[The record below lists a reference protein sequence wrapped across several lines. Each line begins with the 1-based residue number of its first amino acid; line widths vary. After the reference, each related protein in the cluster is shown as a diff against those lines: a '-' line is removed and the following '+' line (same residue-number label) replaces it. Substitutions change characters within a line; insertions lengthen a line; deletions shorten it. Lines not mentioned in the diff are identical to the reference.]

1 MNILSERI
9 RKLKIFFICGA
20 ILIAGAS
27 LIYSHTLIRDLYA
40 EEVSKMEVWAEAMRS
55 LTVADETTDLNLVLK
70 VINSNH
76 TIPVIVTDSQDNVLA
91 WRNLSNA
98 PQGSD
103 SLQILRSQLQRI
115 CQEGDSMKV
124 EIPHDSL
131 CVHYEESVLLHR
143 LSLFPYV
150 QLSIVFV
157 FVVIAFMALMA
168 FKRAEQNRVWVGL
181 SRETAHQLGTPISSI
196 MAWIEVLRETYPED
210 ELLPEMA
217 NDVQRLQLIAERFSK
232 IGSAPE
238 LTVQDLC
245 PVVTR
250 VANYMD
256 RRTSKKVSITVV
268 PPPHPLPFAS
278 MLLCLS
284 GSLKISAATPWM
296 PCMVRAASRFV
307 SVPLQRGLTLS
318 SLTRERE
325 FPANISKPFFAP
337 ASPPNKEGGG
347 LVSPWRVA
355 SSANTTADASTSN
368 PASRASAPP
377 SPLIFTNL
385 FEAITLPNR

>member
-1 MNILSERI
+1 
-9 RKLKIFFICGA
+9 
-20 ILIAGAS
+20 
-27 LIYSHTLIRDLYA
+27 
-40 EEVSKMEVWAEAMRS
+40 MEVWAEAMRS

-181 SRETAHQLGTPISSI
+181 SRETAHQLGTPITSI
-196 MAWIEVLRETYPED
+196 KPWIEVLRET
-210 ELLPEMA
+210 
-217 NDVQRLQLIAERFSK
+217 
-232 IGSAPE
+232 
-238 LTVQDLC
+238 
-245 PVVTR
+245 
-250 VANYMD
+250 
-256 RRTSKKVSITVV
+256 
-268 PPPHPLPFAS
+268 
-278 MLLCLS
+278 
-284 GSLKISAATPWM
+284 
-296 PCMVRAASRFV
+296 
-307 SVPLQRGLTLS
+307 
-318 SLTRERE
+318 
-325 FPANISKPFFAP
+325 
-337 ASPPNKEGGG
+337 
-347 LVSPWRVA
+347 
-355 SSANTTADASTSN
+355 
-368 PASRASAPP
+368 
-377 SPLIFTNL
+377 
-385 FEAITLPNR
+385 

>member
-20 ILIAGAS
+20 IIIAGAS

-268 PPPHPLPFAS
+268 PPPHPLPVRINAPLFEWVIEN
-278 MLLCLS
+278 LCRNAVDAMHGQGSITIRLS
-284 GSLKISAATPWM
+284 AVATGAHIEFTDTGKGIPRKYFKTVFR
-296 PCMVRAASRFV
+296 PGFTTK
-307 SVPLQRGLTLS
+307 QRGWGLGLS
-318 SLTRERE
+318 LARRI
-325 FPANISKPFFAP
+325 ISKYHSGRIYVKSSEPGVGTTFAID
-337 ASPPNKEGGG
+337 
-347 LVSPWRVA
+347 LH
-355 SSANTTADASTSN
+355 
-368 PASRASAPP
+368 
-377 SPLIFTNL
+377 
-385 FEAITLPNR
+385 

>member
-1 MNILSERI
+1 MNILSERS

-20 ILIAGAS
+20 IIIAGAS

-268 PPPHPLPFAS
+268 PPPHPLPVRINAPLFEWVIEN
-278 MLLCLS
+278 LCRNAVDAMHGQGSITIRLS
-284 GSLKISAATPWM
+284 AVATGAHIEFTDTGKGIPRKHFKTVFR
-296 PCMVRAASRFV
+296 PGFTTK
-307 SVPLQRGLTLS
+307 QRGWGLGLS
-318 SLTRERE
+318 LARRI
-325 FPANISKPFFAP
+325 ISKYHSGRIYVKSSEPGVGTTFAID
-337 ASPPNKEGGG
+337 
-347 LVSPWRVA
+347 LH
-355 SSANTTADASTSN
+355 
-368 PASRASAPP
+368 
-377 SPLIFTNL
+377 
-385 FEAITLPNR
+385 

>member
-20 ILIAGAS
+20 IIIAGAS

-76 TIPVIVTDSQDNVLA
+76 TIPVIVTDSQNNVLA

-168 FKRAEQNRVWVGL
+168 F
-181 SRETAHQLGTPISSI
+181 
-196 MAWIEVLRETYPED
+196 
-210 ELLPEMA
+210 
-217 NDVQRLQLIAERFSK
+217 
-232 IGSAPE
+232 
-238 LTVQDLC
+238 
-245 PVVTR
+245 PVIC
-250 VANYMD
+250 
-256 RRTSKKVSITVV
+256 S
-268 PPPHPLPFAS
+268 
-278 MLLCLS
+278 
-284 GSLKISAATPWM
+284 
-296 PCMVRAASRFV
+296 
-307 SVPLQRGLTLS
+307 
-318 SLTRERE
+318 
-325 FPANISKPFFAP
+325 
-337 ASPPNKEGGG
+337 
-347 LVSPWRVA
+347 
-355 SSANTTADASTSN
+355 
-368 PASRASAPP
+368 
-377 SPLIFTNL
+377 
-385 FEAITLPNR
+385 

>member
-256 RRTSKKVSITVV
+256 RRTSKKVCITVV
-268 PPPHPLPFAS
+268 PPPHPLPVRINAPLFEWVIEN
-278 MLLCLS
+278 LCRNAVDAMHGQGSITIRLS
-284 GSLKISAATPWM
+284 AVATGAHIEFTDTVKGIPRKHFKTVFR
-296 PCMVRAASRFV
+296 PGFTTE
-307 SVPLQRGLTLS
+307 QRGWGLGLS
-318 SLTRERE
+318 LARRI
-325 FPANISKPFFAP
+325 ISKYHSGRIYVKSSEPGVGTTFAID
-337 ASPPNKEGGG
+337 
-347 LVSPWRVA
+347 LH
-355 SSANTTADASTSN
+355 
-368 PASRASAPP
+368 
-377 SPLIFTNL
+377 
-385 FEAITLPNR
+385 

>member
-1 MNILSERI
+1 
-9 RKLKIFFICGA
+9 
-20 ILIAGAS
+20 
-27 LIYSHTLIRDLYA
+27 
-40 EEVSKMEVWAEAMRS
+40 MEVWAEAMRS

-256 RRTSKKVSITVV
+256 RS
-268 PPPHPLPFAS
+268 PHLQES
-278 MLLCLS
+278 QHHRR
-284 GSLKISAATPWM
+284 SAA
-296 PCMVRAASRFV
+296 
-307 SVPLQRGLTLS
+307 
-318 SLTRERE
+318 
-325 FPANISKPFFAP
+325 
-337 ASPPNKEGGG
+337 
-347 LVSPWRVA
+347 
-355 SSANTTADASTSN
+355 
-368 PASRASAPP
+368 P
-377 SPLIFTNL
+377 SPSRSHQCSFV
-385 FEAITLPNR
+385 